1 MSAPLLG
8 RVLAALGR
16 SFGLAAG
23 AEVALE
29 ANPEDVDPGRLE
41 ALAALGVS
49 RLSLGVQSLDD
60 RLLVA
65 LRRPHDS
72 RRALEAIDQARRS
85 RVRSV
90 GVDMIL
96 GLPEQDRG
104 AALRGIERVLER
116 GVDHLSL
123 YLLEVHERT
132 LLGRRVALGRTN
144 PMEADAAAALYDA
157 AADRLAAGGFEQYEI
172 SNFARPGHR
181 SRHNLKYWT
190 DQEYVGFG
198 PSAHSYVGG
207 KRWSNRPDLAGYLAR
222 GGVGSSRVEDPQPP
236 AARGFEAMIAGL
248 RLAEGVDLAAIR
260 ERYGTSLPSPDDP
273 GLVPLLR
280 AGLVDLSGSRLR
292 LTRRGRLVSNDVLE
306 RLLPTKVS

>member
-1 MSAPLLG
+1 M
-8 RVLAALGR
+8 
-16 SFGLAAG
+16 
-23 AEVALE
+23 
-29 ANPEDVDPGRLE
+29 NPEDVDPGRLE
-41 ALAALGVS
+41 ALVALGVS

-72 RRALEAIDQARRS
+72 KRALEAIDQARCS
-85 RVRSV
+85 RVRSI
-90 GVDMIL
+90 GVDLIL

-123 YLLEVHERT
+123 YLLEVHDRT
-132 LLGRRVALGRTN
+132 LLGRRVALGRTV
-144 PMEADAAAALYDA
+144 PMEADAAVALYDA
-157 AADRLAAGGFEQYEI
+157 AADRLAAGGLEQYEI

-190 DQEYVGFG
+190 DEEYVGFG

-222 GGVGSSRVEDPQPP
+222 GGVGLPRVEDPQPV
-236 AARGFEAMIAGL
+236 AARGFEAVIAGL

-260 ERYGTSLPSPDDP
+260 ERYGPSLPSPDDP
-273 GLVPLLR
+273 GLEPLLR
-280 AGLVDLSGSRLR
+280 AGLVAMGANSDLPEGGAARLVDLSGSRLR
-292 LTRRGRLVSNDVLE
+292 LTRRGRLVSNEVLE
-306 RLLPTKVS
+306 RLLPTTVS